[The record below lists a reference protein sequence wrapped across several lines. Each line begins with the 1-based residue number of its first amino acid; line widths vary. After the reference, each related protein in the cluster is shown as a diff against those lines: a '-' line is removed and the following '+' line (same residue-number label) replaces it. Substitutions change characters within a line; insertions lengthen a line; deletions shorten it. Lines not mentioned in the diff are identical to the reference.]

1 MKKFILILTAI
12 ITIASLLFAGGC
24 EKNKIGTDNKA
35 NPDIVDIG
43 TSVTGH
49 FINLYV
55 IPDSISIGNTT
66 YFDTDSTWTLIF
78 KGDDIT
84 HQYKDSAMLRK
95 LSESLGDTSYT
106 EPTTPSYA
114 RAVAGTVYSVDV
126 VCDRDFLGVK
136 AGKSLGGIVMLRALS
151 AYEFIQS
158 GYTATFDM
166 PYWIDYPKSNLY
178 PIETVGTEIGPDGLK
193 AIEPRC
199 GLHFTE
205 IPEGIGECTFTVTVS
220 VDDRQLQCS
229 VTQSF

>member
-24 EKNKIGTDNKA
+24 EKNEKNEEDPHLPLSGTD
-35 NPDIVDIG
+35 
-43 TSVTGH
+43 VTGH

-55 IPDSISIGNTT
+55 IPDSISIGNA
-66 YFDTDSTWTLIF
+66 YFDTDSTWTMVF
-78 KGDDIT
+78 RGDDIT
-84 HQYKDSAMLRK
+84 FQYKDSAMLRK

-106 EPTTPSYA
+106 EPTTPDYA

-126 VCDRDFLGVK
+126 VCDRDFLGIE
-136 AGKSLGGIVMLRALS
+136 AGKSLGDVVVLRALS

-178 PIETVGTEIGPDGLK
+178 PIETVGTEIGTDGLTDNSS
-193 AIEPRC
+193 AQSRR
-199 GLHFTE
+199 
-205 IPEGIGECTFTVTVS
+205 VS
-220 VDDRQLQCS
+220 KP
-229 VTQSF
+229 QSK

>member
-24 EKNKIGTDNKA
+24 EKNEKNEEDPHLPLSGTD
-35 NPDIVDIG
+35 
-43 TSVTGH
+43 VTGH

-55 IPDSISIGNTT
+55 IPDSISIGNA
-66 YFDTDSTWTLIF
+66 YFDTDSTWTMVF
-78 KGDDIT
+78 RGDDIT
-84 HQYKDSAMLRK
+84 FQYKDSAMLRK

-106 EPTTPSYA
+106 EPTTPDYA

-126 VCDRDFLGVK
+126 VCDRDFLGIE
-136 AGKSLGGIVMLRALS
+136 AGKSLGDVVVLRALS

-158 GYTATFDM
+158 GYTGTFDM

-178 PIETVGTEIGPDGLK
+178 PIETVGTEIGTDGLK

-199 GLHFTE
+199 WLHFTE

>member
-24 EKNKIGTDNKA
+24 EKNEKNEEDPHLPLSGTD
-35 NPDIVDIG
+35 
-43 TSVTGH
+43 VTGH

-55 IPDSISIGNTT
+55 IPDSISIGNA
-66 YFDTDSTWTLIF
+66 YFDTDSTWTMVF
-78 KGDDIT
+78 RGDDIT
-84 HQYKDSAMLRK
+84 FQYKDSAMLRK

-106 EPTTPSYA
+106 EPTTPDYA

-126 VCDRDFLGVK
+126 VCDRDFLGID

-158 GYTATFDM
+158 GYTGTFDM

-178 PIETVGTEIGPDGLK
+178 PIETVGTEIGTDGLK

-199 GLHFTE
+199 WLHFTE

>member
-24 EKNKIGTDNKA
+24 EKNEKNEEDPHLPLSGTD
-35 NPDIVDIG
+35 
-43 TSVTGH
+43 VTGH

-55 IPDSISIGNTT
+55 IPDSISIGNA
-66 YFDTDSTWTLIF
+66 YFDTDSTWTMVF
-78 KGDDIT
+78 RGDDIT
-84 HQYKDSAMLRK
+84 FQYKDSAMLRK

-106 EPTTPSYA
+106 EPTTPDYA

-126 VCDRDFLGVK
+126 VCDRDFLGVE
-136 AGKSLGGIVMLRALS
+136 AGKSLGGIVVLRALS

-158 GYTATFDM
+158 GYTAVFDM
-166 PYWIDYPKSNLY
+166 PSWIDYPKSNLY

-199 GLHFTE
+199 WLHFTE

-220 VDDRQLQCS
+220 VDDRQLQYS

>member
-24 EKNKIGTDNKA
+24 EKNEKNEEDPHLPLSGTD
-35 NPDIVDIG
+35 
-43 TSVTGH
+43 VTGH

-55 IPDSISIGNTT
+55 IPDSISIGNA
-66 YFDTDSTWTLIF
+66 YFDTDSTWTMVF
-78 KGDDIT
+78 RGDDIT

-106 EPTTPSYA
+106 EPTTPDYA

-126 VCDRDFLGVK
+126 VCDRDFLGIE

-178 PIETVGTEIGPDGLK
+178 PIETVGTEIGTDGLK

-199 GLHFTE
+199 RLHFTE

>member
-55 IPDSISIGNTT
+55 IPDSISIGNA
-66 YFDTDSTWTLIF
+66 YFDTDSTWTMVF
-78 KGDDIT
+78 RGDDIT
-84 HQYKDSAMLRK
+84 FQYKDSAMLRK

-106 EPTTPSYA
+106 EPTTPDYA

-126 VCDRDFLGVK
+126 VCDRDFLGIE

-158 GYTATFDM
+158 GYTGTFDM

-178 PIETVGTEIGPDGLK
+178 PIETVGTEIGTDGLK

-199 GLHFTE
+199 WLHFTE

>member
-24 EKNKIGTDNKA
+24 EKNEKNEEDPHLPLSGTD
-35 NPDIVDIG
+35 
-43 TSVTGH
+43 VTGH

-55 IPDSISIGNTT
+55 IPDSISIGNA
-66 YFDTDSTWTLIF
+66 YFDTDSTWTMVF
-78 KGDDIT
+78 RGDDIT
-84 HQYKDSAMLRK
+84 FQYKDSAMLRK

-106 EPTTPSYA
+106 EPTTPDYA

-126 VCDRDFLGVK
+126 VCDRDFLGIE
-136 AGKSLGGIVMLRALS
+136 AGKSLGGIVVLRALS

-158 GYTATFDM
+158 GYTAVFDM
-166 PYWIDYPKSNLY
+166 PSWIDYPKSNLY

-199 GLHFTE
+199 WLHFTE

-220 VDDRQLQCS
+220 VDDRQLQYS

>member
-1 MKKFILILTAI
+1 MRKFILILTAI

-24 EKNKIGTDNKA
+24 EKNEKNEEDPHLPLSGTD
-35 NPDIVDIG
+35 
-43 TSVTGH
+43 VTGH

-55 IPDSISIGNTT
+55 IPDSISIGNA
-66 YFDTDSTWTLIF
+66 YFDTDSTWTMVF
-78 KGDDIT
+78 RGDDIT
-84 HQYKDSAMLRK
+84 FQYKDSAMLRK

-106 EPTTPSYA
+106 EPTTPDYA

-126 VCDRDFLGVK
+126 VCDRDFLGIE

-158 GYTATFDM
+158 GYTGTFDM

-178 PIETVGTEIGPDGLK
+178 PIETVGTEIGTDGLK

-199 GLHFTE
+199 WLHFTE

>member
-1 MKKFILILTAI
+1 M
-12 ITIASLLFAGGC
+12 
-24 EKNKIGTDNKA
+24 N
-35 NPDIVDIG
+35 
-43 TSVTGH
+43 

-55 IPDSISIGNTT
+55 IPDSISIGNA
-66 YFDTDSTWTLIF
+66 YFDTDSTWTMVF
-78 KGDDIT
+78 RGDDIT

-106 EPTTPSYA
+106 EPTTPDYA

-126 VCDRDFLGVK
+126 VCDRDFLGIE

-158 GYTATFDM
+158 GYTGTFDM

-178 PIETVGTEIGPDGLK
+178 PIETVGTEIGTDGLK

-199 GLHFTE
+199 WLHFTE

>member
-24 EKNKIGTDNKA
+24 EKNEKNEEDPHLPLSGTD
-35 NPDIVDIG
+35 
-43 TSVTGH
+43 VTGH

-55 IPDSISIGNTT
+55 IPDSISIGNA
-66 YFDTDSTWTLIF
+66 YFDTDSTWTMVF
-78 KGDDIT
+78 RGDDIT
-84 HQYKDSAMLRK
+84 FQYKDSAMLRK

-106 EPTTPSYA
+106 EPTTPDYA

-126 VCDRDFLGVK
+126 VCDRDFLGIE

-158 GYTATFDM
+158 GYTGTFDM

-199 GLHFTE
+199 WLHFTE

-220 VDDRQLQCS
+220 VDDRQLQYS

>member
-1 MKKFILILTAI
+1 MKTLLSRHI
-12 ITIASLLFAGGC
+12 IALSMAALLFAGGC
-24 EKNKIGTDNKA
+24 EKNEKNEEDPHLPLSGTD
-35 NPDIVDIG
+35 
-43 TSVTGH
+43 VTGH

-55 IPDSISIGNTT
+55 IPDSISIGNA
-66 YFDTDSTWTLIF
+66 YFDTDSTWTMVF
-78 KGDDIT
+78 RGDDIT
-84 HQYKDSAMLRK
+84 FQYKDSAMLRK

-106 EPTTPSYA
+106 EPTTPDYA

-126 VCDRDFLGVK
+126 VCDRDFLGIE

-158 GYTATFDM
+158 GYTGTFDM

-178 PIETVGTEIGPDGLK
+178 PIETVGTEIGTDGLK

-199 GLHFTE
+199 WLHFTE

>member
-1 MKKFILILTAI
+1 M
-12 ITIASLLFAGGC
+12 LFAGGC
-24 EKNKIGTDNKA
+24 EKNEKNEEDPHLPLSGTD
-35 NPDIVDIG
+35 
-43 TSVTGH
+43 VTGH

-55 IPDSISIGNTT
+55 IPDSISIGNA
-66 YFDTDSTWTLIF
+66 YFDTDSTWTMVF
-78 KGDDIT
+78 RGDDIT

-106 EPTTPSYA
+106 EPTTPDYA

-126 VCDRDFLGVK
+126 VCDRDFLGIE

-158 GYTATFDM
+158 GYTGTFDM

-178 PIETVGTEIGPDGLK
+178 PIETVGTEIGTDGLK

-199 GLHFTE
+199 WLHFTE

>member
-24 EKNKIGTDNKA
+24 EKNEKNEEDPHLPLSGTD
-35 NPDIVDIG
+35 
-43 TSVTGH
+43 VTGH

-55 IPDSISIGNTT
+55 IPDSISIGNA
-66 YFDTDSTWTLIF
+66 YFDTDSTWTMVF
-78 KGDDIT
+78 RGDDIT
-84 HQYKDSAMLRK
+84 FQYKDSAMLRK
-95 LSESLGDTSYT
+95 LSESLGDTSYA
-106 EPTTPSYA
+106 EPTTPDYA

-126 VCDRDFLGVK
+126 VCDRDFLGIE
-136 AGKSLGGIVMLRALS
+136 AGKSLGDVVVLRALS

-178 PIETVGTEIGPDGLK
+178 PIETVGTEIGTDGLK

-199 GLHFTE
+199 WLHFTE

>member
-24 EKNKIGTDNKA
+24 EKNEKNEEDPHLPLSGTD
-35 NPDIVDIG
+35 
-43 TSVTGH
+43 VTGH

-55 IPDSISIGNTT
+55 IPDSISIGNA
-66 YFDTDSTWTLIF
+66 YFDTDSTWTMVF
-78 KGDDIT
+78 RGDDIT
-84 HQYKDSAMLRK
+84 FQYKDSAMLRK

-106 EPTTPSYA
+106 EPTTPDYA

-126 VCDRDFLGVK
+126 VCDRDFLGIE

-158 GYTATFDM
+158 GYTGTFDM

-178 PIETVGTEIGPDGLK
+178 PIETVGTEIGTDGLK

-199 GLHFTE
+199 RLHFTE

>member
-24 EKNKIGTDNKA
+24 EKNEKNEEDPHLPLSGTD
-35 NPDIVDIG
+35 
-43 TSVTGH
+43 VTGH

-55 IPDSISIGNTT
+55 IPDSISIGNS

-106 EPTTPSYA
+106 EPTTPDYA

-126 VCDRDFLGVK
+126 VCDRDFLGIE

-158 GYTATFDM
+158 GYTGTFDM

-178 PIETVGTEIGPDGLK
+178 PIETVGTEIGTDGLK

-199 GLHFTE
+199 WLHFTE

>member
-24 EKNKIGTDNKA
+24 EKNEKNEEDPHLPLSGTD
-35 NPDIVDIG
+35 
-43 TSVTGH
+43 VTGH

-55 IPDSISIGNTT
+55 IPDSISIGNA
-66 YFDTDSTWTLIF
+66 YFDTDSTWTMVF
-78 KGDDIT
+78 RGDDIT
-84 HQYKDSAMLRK
+84 FQYKDSAMLRK

-106 EPTTPSYA
+106 EPTTPDYA

-126 VCDRDFLGVK
+126 VCDRDFLGIE

-158 GYTATFDM
+158 GYTGTFDM

-178 PIETVGTEIGPDGLK
+178 PIETVGTEIGTDGLK

-199 GLHFTE
+199 WLHFTE

>member
-24 EKNKIGTDNKA
+24 EINEKNEEDPHLPLSGTD
-35 NPDIVDIG
+35 
-43 TSVTGH
+43 VTGH

-55 IPDSISIGNTT
+55 IPDSISIGNA
-66 YFDTDSTWTLIF
+66 YFDTDSTWTMVF
-78 KGDDIT
+78 RGDDIT
-84 HQYKDSAMLRK
+84 HQYKDSAMFRK

-106 EPTTPSYA
+106 EETTPDYA
-114 RAVAGTVYSVDV
+114 CAVAGTVYSVDI
-126 VCDRDFLGVK
+126 VCDRDFLGVE

-178 PIETVGTEIGPDGLK
+178 PIETVGTEIGTDGLK

-199 GLHFTE
+199 RLHFTE

>member
-24 EKNKIGTDNKA
+24 EKNEKNEEDPHLPLSGTD
-35 NPDIVDIG
+35 
-43 TSVTGH
+43 VTGH

-55 IPDSISIGNTT
+55 IPDSISIGNA
-66 YFDTDSTWTLIF
+66 YFDTDSTWTMVF
-78 KGDDIT
+78 RGDDIT
-84 HQYKDSAMLRK
+84 FQYKDSAMLRK

-106 EPTTPSYA
+106 EPTTPDYA

-126 VCDRDFLGVK
+126 VCDRDFLGIE

-158 GYTATFDM
+158 GYTGTFDM

-178 PIETVGTEIGPDGLK
+178 PIETVGTEIGTDGLK

-199 GLHFTE
+199 WLHFTE
-205 IPEGIGECTFTVTVS
+205 IPEGIGECTFTGTVS
-220 VDDRQLQCS
+220 VEDRQLQCS

>member
-24 EKNKIGTDNKA
+24 EKNEKNEEDPHLTLSGTD
-35 NPDIVDIG
+35 
-43 TSVTGH
+43 VTGH

-55 IPDSISIGNTT
+55 IPDSISIGNA
-66 YFDTDSTWTLIF
+66 YFDTDSTWTMVF
-78 KGDDIT
+78 RGDDIT
-84 HQYKDSAMLRK
+84 FQYKDSAMLRK

-106 EPTTPSYA
+106 EPTTPDYA

-126 VCDRDFLGVK
+126 VCDRDFLGIE
-136 AGKSLGGIVMLRALS
+136 AGKSLGGIVVLRALS

-158 GYTATFDM
+158 GYTAVFDM
-166 PYWIDYPKSNLY
+166 PSWIDYPKSNLY

-199 GLHFTE
+199 WLHFTE

-220 VDDRQLQCS
+220 VDDRQLQYS

>member
-24 EKNKIGTDNKA
+24 EKNEKNEEDPHLPLSGTD
-35 NPDIVDIG
+35 
-43 TSVTGH
+43 VTGH

-55 IPDSISIGNTT
+55 IPDSISIGNA
-66 YFDTDSTWTLIF
+66 YFDTDSTWTMVF
-78 KGDDIT
+78 RGDDIT
-84 HQYKDSAMLRK
+84 FQYKDSAMLRK
-95 LSESLGDTSYT
+95 FSESLGDTSYT
-106 EPTTPSYA
+106 EPTTPDYA

-126 VCDRDFLGVK
+126 VCDRDFLGIE

-158 GYTATFDM
+158 GYTGTFDM

-178 PIETVGTEIGPDGLK
+178 PIETVGTEIGTDGLK

-199 GLHFTE
+199 WLHFTE

>member
-24 EKNKIGTDNKA
+24 EKNEKNEEDPHLPLSGTD
-35 NPDIVDIG
+35 
-43 TSVTGH
+43 VTGH

-55 IPDSISIGNTT
+55 IPDSISIGNA
-66 YFDTDSTWTLIF
+66 YFDTDSTWTMVF
-78 KGDDIT
+78 RGDDIT
-84 HQYKDSAMLRK
+84 FQYKDSAMLRK

-106 EPTTPSYA
+106 EPTTPDYA

-126 VCDRDFLGVK
+126 VCDRDFLGIE

-199 GLHFTE
+199 WLHFTE

>member
-24 EKNKIGTDNKA
+24 EKNEKNEEDSHLPLSGTD
-35 NPDIVDIG
+35 
-43 TSVTGH
+43 VTGH

-55 IPDSISIGNTT
+55 IPDSISIGNA
-66 YFDTDSTWTLIF
+66 YFDTDSTWTMVF
-78 KGDDIT
+78 RGDDIT
-84 HQYKDSAMLRK
+84 FQYKDSAMLRK

-106 EPTTPSYA
+106 EPTTPDYA

-126 VCDRDFLGVK
+126 VCDRDFLGIE

-158 GYTATFDM
+158 GYTGTFDM

-178 PIETVGTEIGPDGLK
+178 PIETVGTEIGTDGLK

-199 GLHFTE
+199 WLHFTE

>member
-1 MKKFILILTAI
+1 MDTNVLTAI

-114 RAVAGTVYSVDV
+114 RAVAGTVYSVGVHPKRLYSHIRHALLDRLSKV
-126 VCDRDFLGVK
+126 ESLSDRDRRNG
-136 AGKSLGGIVMLRALS
+136 
-151 AYEFIQS
+151 
-158 GYTATFDM
+158 
-166 PYWIDYPKSNLY
+166 
-178 PIETVGTEIGPDGLK
+178 
-193 AIEPRC
+193 
-199 GLHFTE
+199 
-205 IPEGIGECTFTVTVS
+205 
-220 VDDRQLQCS
+220 DRH
-229 VTQSF
+229 

>member
-24 EKNKIGTDNKA
+24 EKNEKNEEDPHLPLSGTD
-35 NPDIVDIG
+35 
-43 TSVTGH
+43 VTGH

-55 IPDSISIGNTT
+55 IPDSISIGNA
-66 YFDTDSTWTLIF
+66 YFDTDSTWTMVF
-78 KGDDIT
+78 RGDDIT
-84 HQYKDSAMLRK
+84 FQYKDSAMLRK

-126 VCDRDFLGVK
+126 VCDRDFLGVE

-178 PIETVGTEIGPDGLK
+178 PIETVGTEIGTDGLK

-199 GLHFTE
+199 WLHFTE

>member
-1 MKKFILILTAI
+1 MKTLLSRHI
-12 ITIASLLFAGGC
+12 IALSMAALLFAGGC
-24 EKNKIGTDNKA
+24 EKNEKNEEDPHLPLSGTD
-35 NPDIVDIG
+35 
-43 TSVTGH
+43 VTGH

-55 IPDSISIGNTT
+55 IPDSISIGNA
-66 YFDTDSTWTLIF
+66 YFDTDSTWTMVF
-78 KGDDIT
+78 RGDDIT
-84 HQYKDSAMLRK
+84 FQYKDSAMLRK

-106 EPTTPSYA
+106 EPTTPDYA

-126 VCDRDFLGVK
+126 VCDRDFLGIE
-136 AGKSLGGIVMLRALS
+136 AGKSLGGIVVLRALS

-158 GYTATFDM
+158 GYTAVFDM
-166 PYWIDYPKSNLY
+166 PSWIDYPKSNLY

-199 GLHFTE
+199 WLHFTE

-220 VDDRQLQCS
+220 VDDRQLQYS

>member
-24 EKNKIGTDNKA
+24 EKNEKNEEDPHLPLSGTD
-35 NPDIVDIG
+35 
-43 TSVTGH
+43 VTGH

-55 IPDSISIGNTT
+55 IPDSISIGNA
-66 YFDTDSTWTLIF
+66 YFDTDSTWTMVF
-78 KGDDIT
+78 RGDDIT

-106 EPTTPSYA
+106 EPTTPDYA

-126 VCDRDFLGVK
+126 VCDRDFLGIE

-158 GYTATFDM
+158 GYTGTFDM

-178 PIETVGTEIGPDGLK
+178 PIETVGTEIGTDGLK

-199 GLHFTE
+199 WLHFTE

>member
-55 IPDSISIGNTT
+55 IPDSISIGNTI

-126 VCDRDFLGVK
+126 VCDRDFLGVE

-151 AYEFIQS
+151 AY
-158 GYTATFDM
+158 A
-166 PYWIDYPKSNLY
+166 L
-178 PIETVGTEIGPDGLK
+178 L
-193 AIEPRC
+193 
-199 GLHFTE
+199 
-205 IPEGIGECTFTVTVS
+205 
-220 VDDRQLQCS
+220 DRLS
-229 VTQSF
+229 KVESLSDRDRRNGDRH

>member
-12 ITIASLLFAGGC
+12 ITIVSLLFAGGC

-126 VCDRDFLGVK
+126 VCDRDFLGVE
-136 AGKSLGGIVMLRALS
+136 AGKSLAGIVMLRALS

-199 GLHFTE
+199 GLHRFVEHTGVE
-205 IPEGIGECTFTVTVS
+205 PVTSTLPVS
-220 VDDRQLQCS
+220 RSSQMS
-229 VTQSF
+229 

>member
-24 EKNKIGTDNKA
+24 EKNEKNEEDHHLPLSGTD
-35 NPDIVDIG
+35 
-43 TSVTGH
+43 VTGH

-55 IPDSISIGNTT
+55 IPDSISIGNA
-66 YFDTDSTWTLIF
+66 YFDTDSTWTMVF
-78 KGDDIT
+78 RGDDIT

-106 EPTTPSYA
+106 EPTTPDYA

-126 VCDRDFLGVK
+126 VCDRDFLGIE

-158 GYTATFDM
+158 GYTGTFDM

-178 PIETVGTEIGPDGLK
+178 PIETVGTEIGTDGLK

-199 GLHFTE
+199 WLHFTE

>member
-24 EKNKIGTDNKA
+24 EKNEKNEEDPHLPLSGTD
-35 NPDIVDIG
+35 
-43 TSVTGH
+43 VTGH

-55 IPDSISIGNTT
+55 IPDSISIGNA
-66 YFDTDSTWTLIF
+66 YFDTDSTWTMVF
-78 KGDDIT
+78 RGDDIT
-84 HQYKDSAMLRK
+84 FQYKDSAMLRK

-106 EPTTPSYA
+106 EPTTPDYA

-126 VCDRDFLGVK
+126 VCDRDFLGVE

-178 PIETVGTEIGPDGLK
+178 PIETVGTEIGTDGLK

-199 GLHFTE
+199 RLHFTE